1 MPARIPFPSSCCCCG
16 AAPPPAL
23 PAPSALMRRP
33 LPLLFLRRRP
43 FSSALGTDLIPHR
56 SRWDQLTVSRGPA
69 DLSHYFYRGI
79 SKGTHLPRVRTPS
92 RALPRYA
99 SSSLGDSNSL
109 PSDGLPSDGLPLD
122 GVWRAHGG
130 RQRLPTLH
138 KSVSTVCRG
147 HAPLIRRS
155 PALPPAAGDAA
166 GRAHACPHGTAAR
179 RPLRRRPGPG
189 QGLGGA
195 IEPAW
200 PAD

>member
-79 SKGTHLPRVRTPS
+79 SKGTHLPRVRTLS

-99 SSSLGDSNSL
+99 SSSLGDSNIRSSIGWSAIGWSAIGRSL
-109 PSDGLPSDGLPLD
+109 AGTRGSATTANVTQVRVD
-122 GVWRAHGG
+122 
-130 RQRLPTLH
+130 RLPRACTADPPIA
-138 KSVSTVCRG
+138 R
-147 HAPLIRRS
+147 
-155 PALPPAAGDAA
+155 PAAG
-166 GRAHACPHGTAAR
+166 R
-179 RPLRRRPGPG
+179 R
-189 QGLGGA
+189 
-195 IEPAW
+195 
-200 PAD
+200 